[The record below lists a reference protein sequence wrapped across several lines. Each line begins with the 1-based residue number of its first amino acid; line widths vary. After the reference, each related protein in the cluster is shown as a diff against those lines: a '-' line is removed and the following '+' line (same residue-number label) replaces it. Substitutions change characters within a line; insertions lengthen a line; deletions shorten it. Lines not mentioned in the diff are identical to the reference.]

1 MRSRLTLL
9 VCAGSIGV
17 LLTAPLAGSSPQ
29 KLRFTSTIA
38 APTHSPKA
46 GAPWRYAIYVRSLP
60 AGNPIQATAKRFVLL
75 NGRRIDTVGWDKIRG
90 VYRQTY
96 IWPRVDRGKGLV
108 FRAEVAG
115 PGGVKRLD
123 YTIRVQ

>member
-17 LLTAPLAGSSPQ
+17 LLAAPLAGSSPQ
-29 KLRFTSTIA
+29 KLRFTATIV

-60 AGNPIQATAKRFVLL
+60 DGNPIQASAKRWVLL
-75 NGRRIDTVGWDKIRG
+75 NGRKVDTVGWNKFRG
-90 VYRQTY
+90 VFRQNY
-96 IWPRVDRGKGLV
+96 VWPSEDRGKALAFHV
-108 FRAEVAG
+108 EVTG
-115 PGGVKRLD
+115 PGGVWRRD
-123 YTIRVQ
+123 YAIRVQ

>member
-9 VCAGSIGV
+9 VCAGSVGV

-29 KLRFTSTIA
+29 KLRFTATIV

-46 GAPWRYAIYVRSLP
+46 GAPWRYSIYVRNLP
-60 AGNPIQATAKRFVLL
+60 EGNPIQASAKRFVLL
-75 NGRRIDTVGWDKIRG
+75 NGRRIDTVGWNKFKG
-90 VYRQTY
+90 VFRQNY
-96 IWPRVDRGKGLV
+96 VWPSEDRGKGLI

-115 PGGVKRLD
+115 PGGVKKLD
-123 YTIRVQ
+123 YAIRVQ

>member
-17 LLTAPLAGSSPQ
+17 LLTAPLGASSPQ
-29 KLRFTSTIA
+29 KLRFTASIS
-38 APTHSPKA
+38 APTHTPRA

-60 AGNPIQATAKRFVLL
+60 DGNPIQASVKRFVLL
-75 NGRRIDTVGWDKIRG
+75 NGRRIDTIGWNKFRG

-96 IWPRVDRGKGLV
+96 FWPRVDRGKGLV

-115 PGGVKRLD
+115 PGGVKRLN
-123 YTIRVQ
+123 YPIRVQ

>member
-9 VCAGSIGV
+9 VCAGSIVV

-29 KLRFTSTIA
+29 KLRFTAAIA

-46 GAPWRYAIYVRSLP
+46 GAPWKYAIYVRSLP
-60 AGNPIQATAKRFVLL
+60 DGNPIQATVKRFVLL
-75 NGRRIDTVGWDKIRG
+75 NGRKIDTIGWDKFRG
-90 VYRQTY
+90 VFRQTY
-96 IWPRVDRGKGLV
+96 VWPRVDRGKALV
-108 FRAEVAG
+108 FRAEVTG

-123 YTIRVQ
+123 YPIRVQ

>member
-17 LLTAPLAGSSPQ
+17 VLTAPLAGSSPQ
-29 KLRFTSTIA
+29 RLRFTA
-38 APTHSPKA
+38 ALVAPTHSPTA

-60 AGNPIQATAKRFVLL
+60 DGNPIRATAKRFVLL
-75 NGRRIDTVGWDKIRG
+75 NGRKIDTIGWDKFRG

-96 IWPRVDRGKGLV
+96 VWPRVDRGKGLV

>member
-29 KLRFTSTIA
+29 KLRFTASIA
-38 APTHSPKA
+38 APTHSPKP

-60 AGNPIQATAKRFVLL
+60 GGNPIQASAKRFVLL
-75 NGRRIDTVGWDKIRG
+75 NGRKIDTIGWNKFRG

-96 IWPRVDRGKGLV
+96 FWPRVDRGKGLV
-108 FRAEVAG
+108 FRAEVTG

-123 YTIRVQ
+123 YRIRVQ

>member
-29 KLRFTSTIA
+29 TLRFTATLV

-46 GAPWRYAIYVRSLP
+46 GAPWRYAIYVRNKP
-60 AGNPIQATAKRFVLL
+60 DGNPILASAKRYVLL
-75 NGRRIDTVGWDKIRG
+75 NGRTIDTIGWNKFRG

-96 IWPRVDRGKGLV
+96 VWPSVDRGKALV
-108 FRAEVAG
+108 FRAVVTG
-115 PGGVKRLD
+115 PGGSKRLD
-123 YTIRVQ
+123 YAIRVQ

>member
-9 VCAGSIGV
+9 VCAGSVGV
-17 LLTAPLAGSSPQ
+17 LLTAPLGASSLQ
-29 KLRFTSTIA
+29 KLRFTATIA
-38 APTHSPKA
+38 APTHTPKA
-46 GAPWRYAIYVRSLP
+46 GVPWKYAIYVRNLP
-60 AGNPIQATAKRFVLL
+60 AGNPIQASAKRFVLL
-75 NGRRIDTVGWDKIRG
+75 NGRRIDTVGWNKFRG

-96 IWPRVDRGKGLV
+96 VWPRVDRGKGLV

-123 YTIRVQ
+123 FTIRVQ

>member
-1 MRSRLTLL
+1 MRSRLTVL

-17 LLTAPLAGSSPQ
+17 LLTAPLGESSPQ
-29 KLRFTSTIA
+29 KVRFTASIS
-38 APTHSPKA
+38 APTHTPKA
-46 GAPWRYAIYVRSLP
+46 GAPWRYAIYVRNLP
-60 AGNPIQATAKRFVLL
+60 AGNPIQASAKRFVLL
-75 NGRRIDTVGWDKIRG
+75 NGRRIDTVGWNKFRG

-96 IWPRVDRGKGLV
+96 VWPRVDRGKGLV

>member
-17 LLTAPLAGSSPQ
+17 LLTAPLGASSVQ
-29 KLRFTSTIA
+29 KLRFTA
-38 APTHSPKA
+38 ALVAPTHTPKA
-46 GAPWRYAIYVRSLP
+46 GSAWKYAIYVRSLP
-60 AGNPIQATAKRFVLL
+60 DGNPIQASAKRFVLL
-75 NGRRIDTVGWDKIRG
+75 NGRRIDTVGWNKFRG

-96 IWPRVDRGKGLV
+96 VLPRVDRGKGLV

>member
-1 MRSRLTLL
+1 MRSRLTVL

-17 LLTAPLAGSSPQ
+17 LLTAPLVGSSPQ
-29 KLRFTSTIA
+29 RLRFTASLS

-46 GAPWRYAIYVRSLP
+46 GAPWRYAIFVRSLP
-60 AGNPIQATAKRFVLL
+60 DGNPIQASAKRFVLL
-75 NGRRIDTVGWDKIRG
+75 NGRKIDTVGWNKFRG

-96 IWPRVDRGKGLV
+96 FWPRVDRGKGLV

-123 YTIRVQ
+123 YAIRVQ

>member
-29 KLRFTSTIA
+29 KLRFTATIA

-60 AGNPIQATAKRFVLL
+60 EGNPIQASAKRFVLL
-75 NGRRIDTVGWDKIRG
+75 NGRRIDTIGWNKFRG
-90 VYRQTY
+90 VFRQNY
-96 IWPRVDRGKGLV
+96 VWPSVDRGKGLV

-123 YTIRVQ
+123 FPIRVQ

>member
-29 KLRFTSTIA
+29 RLRFTATFV

-46 GAPWRYAIYVRSLP
+46 GAPWRYSIYVRSLP
-60 AGNPIQATAKRFVLL
+60 DGNPIQASAKRFVLL
-75 NGRRIDTVGWDKIRG
+75 NGRKIDTVGWNKF
-90 VYRQTY
+90 
-96 IWPRVDRGKGLV
+96 KGV
-108 FRAEVAG
+108 FRQNYVWPSED
-115 PGGVKRLD
+115 R
-123 YTIRVQ
+123 

>member
-29 KLRFTSTIA
+29 TLRFTATIV

-46 GAPWRYAIYVRSLP
+46 GAPWRYAIYVRNLP
-60 AGNPIQATAKRFVLL
+60 EGNPIQASAKRFVLL
-75 NGRRIDTVGWDKIRG
+75 NGRKIDTVGWNKFRG
-90 VYRQTY
+90 VFRQNYT
-96 IWPRVDRGKGLV
+96 WPAVDRGKGLI

-123 YTIRVQ
+123 YAIRVQ

>member
-17 LLTAPLAGSSPQ
+17 LLTAPLGASSVQ
-29 KLRFTSTIA
+29 KLRFTA
-38 APTHSPKA
+38 ALVAPTHTPKA
-46 GAPWRYAIYVRSLP
+46 GSAWKYAIYVRSLP
-60 AGNPIQATAKRFVLL
+60 DGNPIQASAKRFVLL
-75 NGRRIDTVGWDKIRG
+75 NGRRIDTVGWNKFRG
-90 VYRQTY
+90 VFRQNY
-96 IWPRVDRGKGLV
+96 VWPSEDRGKGLV

-123 YTIRVQ
+123 YAIRVQ